1 MRKSP
6 EDRRQIMP
14 VSLLAENRTALV
26 VGAGK
31 IACRKINHL
40 IDAAARVVVVGARPS
55 ADVVALAEAGRI
67 QHVARDF
74 ESSDLDGVFLA
85 FAATNDTEVNAR
97 ILTECKARSVLCC
110 AVDKN
115 WRDSD
120 FVTPATVRKDEL
132 TVSVSTAGQSCRRS
146 RMVKESLA
154 RHLDKVDSADLLII
168 GTSHDYLTVDER
180 EPFHLAGKRLQLM
193 GRMLMQIWGVH
204 EFMILNTCNRIEVHV
219 VVADHEETRLLL
231 ERLMGFDALDP
242 SGYYIKRGMDAFG
255 HSAVL
260 LAGLLSQTPGENH
273 IVAQVKDAV
282 ADAVEAGWA
291 AGMIQGW
298 LSSSLHVSKHIRKE
312 TQPLLRNF
320 EIEDLCIDYLTAEY
334 PACVESP
341 LLVLGAGV
349 VGSGIVKRF
358 LSRVPDGKCIWC
370 YHINRPEVLDDV
382 SDRISLCDFNSLKEE
397 LSKVAAVVCATS
409 SPGHVLHQ
417 GHALFLD
424 QENDVSIVDLAM
436 PRNVSPEL
444 NGITPNI
451 LVADLDDLKH
461 WYRREA
467 ADMSKIMECS
477 SRITS
482 EHQEMYDKLT
492 SSFQSRNALKCTGS
506 DSVDGRAPSD

>member
-6 EDRRQIMP
+6 EDRRQVMP
-14 VSLLAENRTALV
+14 VSLLAENRNALV

-31 IACRKINHL
+31 IALRKINHL
-40 IDAAARVVVVGARPS
+40 IDAAAIVLVVGPKPS
-55 ADVVALAEAGRI
+55 EDVVALVESGRI
-67 QHVARDF
+67 QHADRDF
-74 ESSDLDGVFLA
+74 ESSDLDDVFLV

-97 ILTECKARSVLCC
+97 VLEECKARRILCC
-110 AVDKN
+110 AVDSN

-120 FVTPATVRKDEL
+120 FVTPATIRKDEL
-132 TVSVSTAGQSCRRS
+132 TVSISTSGQSCRRS
-146 RMVKESLA
+146 RMVKASLA
-154 RHLDKVDSADLLII
+154 RHLDKVDSADLMII
-168 GTSHDYLTVDER
+168 GTSHEFLTVDER
-180 EPFHLAGKRLQLM
+180 EPFHLAGKRLEMM
-193 GRMLMQIWGVH
+193 GQMLMQIWGVH
-204 EFMILNTCNRIEVHV
+204 EFMILNTCNRIEIHV
-219 VVADHEETRLLL
+219 VISDHEETRLLL
-231 ERLMGFDALDP
+231 ARLMGFDALAP
-242 SGYYIKRGMDAFG
+242 SGYYIKRGMEAFG

-273 IVAQVKDAV
+273 IVAQVKNAV
-282 ADAVEAGWA
+282 SDAVEAGWA

-298 LSSSLHVSKHIRKE
+298 LSSALHVSKHVRKE

-320 EIEDLCIDYLTAEY
+320 EIEDLCIDYLVAEH
-334 PACVESP
+334 PACLESP

-349 VGSGIVKRF
+349 VGCGIVKRF
-358 LSRVPDGKCIWC
+358 LSRVPEGTCIWC
-370 YHINRPEVLDDV
+370 YHINRPEILDAL
-382 SDRISLCDFNSLKEE
+382 SDRISLCDFNSLKDE

-451 LVADLDDLKH
+451 QVADLDDLKH

-492 SSFQSRNALKCTGS
+492 SSFQSRNASELSRS
-506 DSVDGRAPSD
+506 DSVN